1 MFTGIIEDIGRIES
15 IEAINN
21 HAGLLLTIA
30 SEKIVSDVN
39 LGDSISV
46 NGICLTVT
54 NYTDTNFQVE
64 VMPETIAKTSLE
76 GIANNSRV
84 NLERAMKASARF
96 GGHIVSGHIDG
107 IGKITAIEADGIAN
121 WYTIQT
127 SKDLMRYIIMK
138 GSIAID
144 GTSLTVAGVEGD
156 SFKVSIIPHTSEQT
170 IFSTYQVGTMVNL
183 ENDIVGKY
191 IEQFTVKE
199 RV

>member
-30 SEKIVSDVN
+30 SRKIVTDVN

-54 NYTDTNFQVE
+54 NYADTNFQVE

-84 NLERAMKASARF
+84 NLERAMKANARF

-127 SKDLMRYIIMK
+127 SEPLMRYIIMK

-156 SFKVSIIPHTSEQT
+156 TFKVSIIPHTSEQT
-170 IFSTYQVGTMVNL
+170 IFSTYQVETIVNL

>member
-1 MFTGIIEDIGRIES
+1 MFTGIIEDIGHIES

-54 NYTDTNFQVE
+54 NYTDINFQVE

-76 GIANNSRV
+76 GIANNRRV

-121 WYTIQT
+121 WYTVQT

-170 IFSTYQVGTMVNL
+170 IFSTYQVGTIVNL

-191 IEQFTVKE
+191 IERFTVKE

>member
-1 MFTGIIEDIGRIES
+1 M
-15 IEAINN
+15 
-21 HAGLLLTIA
+21 
-30 SEKIVSDVN
+30 
-39 LGDSISV
+39 

-54 NYTDTNFQVE
+54 NYTDINFQVE

-76 GIANNSRV
+76 GIVNNSRV
-84 NLERAMKASARF
+84 NLERAMKANARF

-144 GTSLTVAGVEGD
+144 GTSLTVAWVEGD

-170 IFSTYQVGTMVNL
+170 IFSTYQVGTIVNL

>member
-54 NYTDTNFQVE
+54 NYADTNFQVE

-84 NLERAMKASARF
+84 NLERAMKANARF

-107 IGKITAIEADGIAN
+107 VGKITAIEEDGIAN
-121 WYTIQT
+121 WYTVQT
-127 SKDLMRYIIMK
+127 SEPLMRYIIMK

-156 SFKVSIIPHTSEQT
+156 TFKVSIIPHTSEQT
-170 IFSTYQVGTMVNL
+170 IFSTYQVGTIVNL

>member
-15 IEAINN
+15 IEAINK

-30 SEKIVSDVN
+30 SRKIVSDVN

-54 NYTDTNFQVE
+54 NFTDTNFQVE

-84 NLERAMKASARF
+84 NLERAMKANARF

-127 SKDLMRYIIMK
+127 SEPLMRYIIMK

-156 SFKVSIIPHTSEQT
+156 TFKVSIIPHTSEQT
-170 IFSTYQVGTMVNL
+170 IFSSYQVGTIVNL
-183 ENDIVGKY
+183 ENDTVGKY

>member
-21 HAGLLLTIA
+21 DAGLLLTIA

-76 GIANNSRV
+76 GITNNSRV
-84 NLERAMKASARF
+84 NLERAMKANARF

-121 WYTIQT
+121 WYTVQT
-127 SKDLMRYIIMK
+127 SQPLMRYIIMK

-156 SFKVSIIPHTSEQT
+156 TFKVSIIPHTSQQT
-170 IFSTYQVGTMVNL
+170 IFSTYQVGTIVNL

>member
-21 HAGLLLTIA
+21 HAGLLLTII

-54 NYTDTNFQVE
+54 NFTDTNFQVE

-76 GIANNSRV
+76 GIANNRRV

-121 WYTIQT
+121 WYTVQT

-170 IFSTYQVGTMVNL
+170 IFSTYQVGTIVNL

-191 IEQFTVKE
+191 IERFTVKE

>member
-15 IEAINN
+15 IKAINN
-21 HAGLLLTIA
+21 RAGLFLTIA
-30 SEKIVSDVN
+30 SEKIVADVN

-46 NGICLTVT
+46 NGICLTVM

-76 GIANNSRV
+76 GITRNSQV
-84 NLERAMKASARF
+84 NLERAMKANARF
-96 GGHIVSGHIDG
+96 GGHLVSGHIDG

-144 GTSLTVAGVEGD
+144 GTSLTVAGAEGD

-170 IFSTYQVGTMVNL
+170 IFSTYQVGTIVNL

>member
-1 MFTGIIEDIGRIES
+1 MFTGIIEDIGHIES

-21 HAGLLLTIA
+21 RAGLLLTIA

-54 NYTDTNFQVE
+54 NFTDTNFQVE

-84 NLERAMKASARF
+84 NLERAMKANARF

-121 WYTIQT
+121 WYTVQT
-127 SKDLMRYIIMK
+127 CEPLMRYIIMK
-138 GSIAID
+138 GSVAID

-156 SFKVSIIPHTSEQT
+156 TFKVSIIPHTSEQT
-170 IFSTYQVGTMVNL
+170 IFSTYQVGTIVNL

>member
-15 IEAINN
+15 IEAIND

-84 NLERAMKASARF
+84 NLERAMKANARF

-107 IGKITAIEADGIAN
+107 IGKITAIEEDGIAN
-121 WYTIQT
+121 WYTVQT
-127 SKDLMRYIIMK
+127 SEPLMRYIIMK
-138 GSIAID
+138 GSVAID

-156 SFKVSIIPHTSEQT
+156 TFKVSIIPHTSEQT
-170 IFSTYQVGTMVNL
+170 IFSTYQVGSIVNL

-191 IEQFTVKE
+191 IEQLTVKE

>member
-1 MFTGIIEDIGRIES
+1 MFTGIIEDIGHIES

-54 NYTDTNFQVE
+54 NFTDTNFQVE

-76 GIANNSRV
+76 GIVNNSRV
-84 NLERAMKASARF
+84 NLERAMKANARF

-121 WYTIQT
+121 WYTVQT

-170 IFSTYQVGTMVNL
+170 IFSTYQVGTIVNL

>member
-1 MFTGIIEDIGRIES
+1 MFTGIIEDIGHIES

-21 HAGLLLTIA
+21 DAGLLLTIA

-54 NYTDTNFQVE
+54 NFTDTNFQVE

-76 GIANNSRV
+76 GIVNNSRV

-144 GTSLTVAGVEGD
+144 GTSLTVAWVEGD

-170 IFSTYQVGTMVNL
+170 IFSTYQVGTIVNL

-191 IEQFTVKE
+191 IERFTVKE

>member
-1 MFTGIIEDIGRIES
+1 MFTGIIEDIGHIES

-21 HAGLLLTIA
+21 DAGLLLTIA

-54 NYTDTNFQVE
+54 NFTDTNFQVE

-84 NLERAMKASARF
+84 NLERAMKANARF

-121 WYTIQT
+121 WYTVQT
-127 SKDLMRYIIMK
+127 SEPLMRYIIMK
-138 GSIAID
+138 GSVAID
-144 GTSLTVAGVEGD
+144 GTSLTVAVVEGD
-156 SFKVSIIPHTSEQT
+156 TFKVSIIPHTSEQT
-170 IFSTYQVGTMVNL
+170 IFSTYQVGTIVNL

>member
-1 MFTGIIEDIGRIES
+1 MFTGIIEDIGHIES
-15 IEAINN
+15 IEAINK

-84 NLERAMKASARF
+84 NLERAMKANARF

-107 IGKITAIEADGIAN
+107 IGKITAIEEDGIAN
-121 WYTIQT
+121 WYTVQT
-127 SKDLMRYIIMK
+127 SEPLMRYIIMK
-138 GSIAID
+138 GSVAID

-156 SFKVSIIPHTSEQT
+156 TFKVSIIPHTSEQT
-170 IFSTYQVGTMVNL
+170 IFSTYQVGSIVNL

-191 IEQFTVKE
+191 IEQLTVKE

>member
-15 IEAINN
+15 IEAINK

-54 NYTDTNFQVE
+54 NFTDTNFQVE

-84 NLERAMKASARF
+84 NLERAMKANARF

-121 WYTIQT
+121 WYTVQT
-127 SKDLMRYIIMK
+127 CEPLMRYIIMK
-138 GSIAID
+138 GSVAID
-144 GTSLTVAGVEGD
+144 GTSLTVAGIEGD
-156 SFKVSIIPHTSEQT
+156 TFKVSIIPHTSEQT
-170 IFSTYQVGTMVNL
+170 IFSTYQVGSIVNL

>member
-1 MFTGIIEDIGRIES
+1 MFTGIIEDIGHIES

-21 HAGLLLTIA
+21 RAGLLLTIA
-30 SEKIVSDVN
+30 SGKIVSDVN

-54 NYTDTNFQVE
+54 NFTDTNFQVE

-84 NLERAMKASARF
+84 NLERAMKANARF

-121 WYTIQT
+121 WYTVQT
-127 SKDLMRYIIMK
+127 SEPLMRYIIMK

-156 SFKVSIIPHTSEQT
+156 TFKVSIIPHTSEQT
-170 IFSTYQVGTMVNL
+170 IFSTYQVGTIVNL

>member
-76 GIANNSRV
+76 GIANNRRV
-84 NLERAMKASARF
+84 NLERAMKANARF

-107 IGKITAIEADGIAN
+107 VGKITAIEADGIAN
-121 WYTIQT
+121 WYTVQT
-127 SKDLMRYIIMK
+127 SEPLMRYIIMK

-144 GTSLTVAGVEGD
+144 GTSLTVAGIEGD
-156 SFKVSIIPHTSEQT
+156 TFKVSIIPHTSEQT
-170 IFSTYQVGTMVNL
+170 IFSTYQVGTIVNL

>member
-84 NLERAMKASARF
+84 NLERAMRANARF

-156 SFKVSIIPHTSEQT
+156 TFKVSIIPHTSEQT
-170 IFSTYQVGTMVNL
+170 IFSTYQVGTIVNL

>member
-21 HAGLLLTIA
+21 DAGLLLTIA

-54 NYTDTNFQVE
+54 NFTDTNFQVE

-84 NLERAMKASARF
+84 NLERAMKANARF

-127 SKDLMRYIIMK
+127 SEDLMRYIIMK

-156 SFKVSIIPHTSEQT
+156 TFKVSIIPHTSEQT
-170 IFSTYQVGTMVNL
+170 IFSTYQVGTIVNL

>member
-30 SEKIVSDVN
+30 SKKIVSDVN

-84 NLERAMKASARF
+84 NLERAMKANARF

-121 WYTIQT
+121 WYTVQT
-127 SKDLMRYIIMK
+127 SEPLMHYIIMK
-138 GSIAID
+138 GSVAID

-156 SFKVSIIPHTSEQT
+156 IFKVSIIPHTSEQT
-170 IFSTYQVGTMVNL
+170 IFSTYQVGTIVNL

>member
-1 MFTGIIEDIGRIES
+1 MFTGIIEDIGHIES

-21 HAGLLLTIA
+21 DAGLLLTIA

-54 NYTDTNFQVE
+54 NFTDTNFQVE

-76 GIANNSRV
+76 GIANNRRV

-121 WYTIQT
+121 WYTVQT

-170 IFSTYQVGTMVNL
+170 IFSTYQVGTIVNL

-191 IEQFTVKE
+191 IERFTVKE

>member
-15 IEAINN
+15 IENINN

-30 SEKIVSDVN
+30 SEKIVIDIN
-39 LGDSISV
+39 LGDSIAV

-54 NYTDTNFQVE
+54 HFTPTNFQVE
-64 VMPETIAKTSLE
+64 VMPETIDKTSLV
-76 GIANNSRV
+76 GISKNTKV
-84 NLERAMKASARF
+84 NLERAMSANARF
-96 GGHIVSGHIDG
+96 GGHMVSGHIDG
-107 IGKITAIEADGIAN
+107 TGMITAIDPDGIAT

-127 SKDLMRYIIMK
+127 SETIMRYIIMK

-144 GTSLTVAGVEGD
+144 GTSLTVAAVSED
-156 SFKVSIIPHTSEQT
+156 TFKVSIIPHTNGQT
-170 IFSTYQVGTMVNL
+170 IFSDYQVGTIVNL

-191 IEQFTVKE
+191 IEKLITKE

>member
-1 MFTGIIEDIGRIES
+1 MFTGIIEDIGSIES
-15 IEAINN
+15 IEGINN

-121 WYTIQT
+121 WYTVQT
-127 SKDLMRYIIMK
+127 SEPLMRYIIMK

-144 GTSLTVAGVEGD
+144 GTSLTVAGVEVD
-156 SFKVSIIPHTSEQT
+156 TFKVSIIPHTSEQT
-170 IFSTYQVGTMVNL
+170 IFSTYQVGTIVNL

>member
-54 NYTDTNFQVE
+54 NFTDTNFQVE

-84 NLERAMKASARF
+84 NLERAMKANARF

-107 IGKITAIEADGIAN
+107 VGKITAIEADGIAN
-121 WYTIQT
+121 WYTVQT
-127 SKDLMRYIIMK
+127 SEPLMRYIIMK

-156 SFKVSIIPHTSEQT
+156 TFKVSIIPHTSEQT
-170 IFSTYQVGTMVNL
+170 IFSTYQVGTIVNL

>member
-1 MFTGIIEDIGRIES
+1 MFTGIIEDIGHIES

-54 NYTDTNFQVE
+54 NFTDTNFQVE

-84 NLERAMKASARF
+84 NLERAMKANARF

-107 IGKITAIEADGIAN
+107 VGKITAIEADGIAN
-121 WYTIQT
+121 WYTVQT
-127 SKDLMRYIIMK
+127 SEPLMRYIIMK

-156 SFKVSIIPHTSEQT
+156 TFKVSIIPHTSEQT
-170 IFSTYQVGTMVNL
+170 IFSTYQVGTIVNL

>member
-15 IEAINN
+15 IEAINK

-30 SEKIVSDVN
+30 SRKIVSDVN

-54 NYTDTNFQVE
+54 NFTDTNFQVE

-84 NLERAMKASARF
+84 NLERAMKANARF

-121 WYTIQT
+121 WYTVQT
-127 SKDLMRYIIMK
+127 SEPLMRYIIMK

-156 SFKVSIIPHTSEQT
+156 TFKVSIIPHTSEQT
-170 IFSTYQVGTMVNL
+170 IFSSYQVGTIVNL

-191 IEQFTVKE
+191 IEQFTMKE

>member
-21 HAGLLLTIA
+21 RAGLLLTII

-54 NYTDTNFQVE
+54 NFTDTNFQVE

-84 NLERAMKASARF
+84 NLERAMKANARF

-107 IGKITAIEADGIAN
+107 VGKITAIEADGIAN
-121 WYTIQT
+121 WYTVQT
-127 SKDLMRYIIMK
+127 SEPLMRYIIMK

-144 GTSLTVAGVEGD
+144 GTSLTVAGIEGD
-156 SFKVSIIPHTSEQT
+156 TFKVSIIPHTSEQT
-170 IFSTYQVGTMVNL
+170 IFSTYQVGTIVNL

-191 IEQFTVKE
+191 IERFTVKE

>member
-1 MFTGIIEDIGRIES
+1 MFTGIIEDIGHIES

-21 HAGLLLTIA
+21 DAGLLLTIA
-30 SEKIVSDVN
+30 SQKIVSDVN

-54 NYTDTNFQVE
+54 NFTDTNFQVE
-64 VMPETIAKTSLE
+64 VMPETIVKTSLE
-76 GIANNSRV
+76 GIANNRRV

-121 WYTIQT
+121 WYTVQT

-170 IFSTYQVGTMVNL
+170 IFSTYQVGTIVNL

-191 IEQFTVKE
+191 IERFTVKE

>member
-21 HAGLLLTIA
+21 RAGLLLTII

-54 NYTDTNFQVE
+54 NFTDTNFQVE

-84 NLERAMKASARF
+84 NLERAMKANARF

-107 IGKITAIEADGIAN
+107 VGKITAIEADGIAN
-121 WYTIQT
+121 WYTVQT
-127 SKDLMRYIIMK
+127 SEPLMRYIIMK

-144 GTSLTVAGVEGD
+144 GTSLTVAGIEGD
-156 SFKVSIIPHTSEQT
+156 TFKVSIIPHTSEQT
-170 IFSTYQVGTMVNL
+170 IFSTYQVGTIVNL

>member
-54 NYTDTNFQVE
+54 NFTDTNFQVE

-84 NLERAMKASARF
+84 NLERAMKANARF

-107 IGKITAIEADGIAN
+107 VGKITAIEADGIAN
-121 WYTIQT
+121 WYTVQT
-127 SKDLMRYIIMK
+127 SEPLMRYIIMK

-144 GTSLTVAGVEGD
+144 GTSLTVAGVDGD
-156 SFKVSIIPHTSEQT
+156 TFKVSIIPHTSEQT
-170 IFSTYQVGTMVNL
+170 IFSTYQVGTIVNL

>member
-54 NYTDTNFQVE
+54 NYNDTNFQVE

-84 NLERAMKASARF
+84 NLERAMKANARF

-121 WYTIQT
+121 WYTVQT
-127 SKDLMRYIIMK
+127 SEPLMRYIIMK
-138 GSIAID
+138 GSVAID

-170 IFSTYQVGTMVNL
+170 IFSTYQVGTIVNL

-191 IEQFTVKE
+191 IERFTVKE

>member
-21 HAGLLLTIA
+21 DAGLLLTIA
-30 SEKIVSDVN
+30 SRKIVSDVN

-76 GIANNSRV
+76 GIATNSRV
-84 NLERAMKASARF
+84 NLERAMKANARF

-107 IGKITAIEADGIAN
+107 IGKITAIEEDGIAN
-121 WYTIQT
+121 WYTVQT
-127 SKDLMRYIIMK
+127 SEPLMRYIIMK

-156 SFKVSIIPHTSEQT
+156 TFKVSIIPHTSEQT
-170 IFSTYQVGTMVNL
+170 IFSSYQVGTIVNL

>member
-21 HAGLLLTIA
+21 DAGLLLTIA

-54 NYTDTNFQVE
+54 NYTDTHFQVE

-84 NLERAMKASARF
+84 NLERAMKANARF
-96 GGHIVSGHIDG
+96 GGHLVSGHIDG

-121 WYTIQT
+121 WYTVQT
-127 SKDLMRYIIMK
+127 SEPLMRYIIMK

-156 SFKVSIIPHTSEQT
+156 TFKVSIIPHTSEQT
-170 IFSTYQVGTMVNL
+170 IFSTYQVGTIVNL

>member
-21 HAGLLLTIA
+21 DAGLLLTIA

-46 NGICLTVT
+46 NGICLTVM

-76 GIANNSRV
+76 GITNNSQV
-84 NLERAMKASARF
+84 NLERAMKANARF
-96 GGHIVSGHIDG
+96 GGHLVSGHIDG
-107 IGKITAIEADGIAN
+107 TGKITAIERDGIAN
-121 WYTIQT
+121 WYTIQA
-127 SKDLMRYIIMK
+127 SKPLLRYIIMK

-144 GTSLTVAGVEGD
+144 GTSLTVAGAEGD

-170 IFSTYQVGTMVNL
+170 IFSTYQVGTIVNL

>member
-54 NYTDTNFQVE
+54 NFTDTNFQVE

-84 NLERAMKASARF
+84 NLERAMKANARF

-121 WYTIQT
+121 WYTVQT
-127 SKDLMRYIIMK
+127 SEPLMRYIIMK
-138 GSIAID
+138 GSVAID

-156 SFKVSIIPHTSEQT
+156 TFKVSIIPHTIEQT
-170 IFSTYQVGTMVNL
+170 IFSTYQVGSIVNL

>member
-54 NYTDTNFQVE
+54 NFTDTNFQVE

-84 NLERAMKASARF
+84 NLERAMRANARF

-121 WYTIQT
+121 WYTVQT
-127 SKDLMRYIIMK
+127 SEPLMRYIIMK

-156 SFKVSIIPHTSEQT
+156 TFKVSIIPHTSEQT
-170 IFSTYQVGTMVNL
+170 IFSTYQVGTIVNL